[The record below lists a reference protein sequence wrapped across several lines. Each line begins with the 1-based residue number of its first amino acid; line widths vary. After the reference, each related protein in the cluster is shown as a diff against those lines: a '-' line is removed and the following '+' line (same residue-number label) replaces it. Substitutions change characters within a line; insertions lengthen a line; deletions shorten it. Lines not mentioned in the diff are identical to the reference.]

1 MTDDTIYPIA
11 DAEELIHQFLGCTLP
26 KGEFSHEAHLVTAMY
41 LLSKHG
47 KDTLP
52 IIRQHLKDY
61 LKSIGVEST
70 DTSGY
75 HETLTVFWLWRV
87 RKQFA
92 NKNGVILWNQ
102 ENVDDLIE
110 DFDITERNIWLEYY
124 TKERMMSVEARREY
138 AKPDIKPM
146 E

>member
-1 MTDDTIYPIA
+1 MTEDALYPITE
-11 DAEELIHQFLGCTLP
+11 AEELIQKFLNCKLP
-26 KGEFSHEAHLVTAMY
+26 KGEFSHEAHLITALF

-47 KDTLP
+47 DETLP

-87 RKQFA
+87 KKQFA
-92 NKNGVILWNQ
+92 DKNGQVHWNQ
-102 ENVDDLIE
+102 DTVDDLVE
-110 DFDITERNIWLEYY
+110 DFEITERNIWLNYY
-124 TKERMMSVEARREY
+124 SKERMMSVEARKNFV
-138 AKPDIKPM
+138 KPDVKPFD
-146 E
+146 